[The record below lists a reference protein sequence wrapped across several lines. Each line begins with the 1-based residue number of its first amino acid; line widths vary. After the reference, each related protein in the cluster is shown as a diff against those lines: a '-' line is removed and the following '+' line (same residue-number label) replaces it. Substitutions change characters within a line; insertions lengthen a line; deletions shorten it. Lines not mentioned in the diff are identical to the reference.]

1 MIRFE
6 FYGSVIEGQTDLHS
20 EEEALLEF
28 RVQLPIRDGEVPF
41 NPPTLNGEPLDEIAR
56 VRNRAM
62 GRDTSFTLEFEI
74 REPGELVIES
84 YMALTSSAP
93 NLFRV
98 GVKKTESGILILEAV
113 PQPFP
118 WFIDGDFIEAGEN
131 GARSIFIPYAG
142 AGEPI
147 PGGPFTGD
155 EDLDDP
161 DGEPLD

>member
-6 FYGSVIEGQTDLHS
+6 LYGSVIQGQTDLHS

-28 RVQLPIRDGEVPF
+28 RVQLPIRSGEVAF
-41 NPPTLNGEPLDEIAR
+41 NPPTLNGARLDEVAR
-56 VRNRAM
+56 VRNRTM

-74 REPGELVIES
+74 HEPGELVVES

-93 NLFRV
+93 NLFRF
-98 GVKKTESGILILEAV
+98 GVKKTERGILILEAI
-113 PQPFP
+113 PQPFA
-118 WFIDGDFIEAGEN
+118 WFIDDDFIEADEN
-131 GARSIFIPYAG
+131 GARSIFVPFAG

-147 PGGPFTGD
+147 PGGPFTGS